1 MEYRGV
7 KYTVVQ
13 GSQPDVWRWSVL
25 VGNPEMLRLGDET
38 TEQKAVMEVRRAID
52 RALAI
57 DKGPT
62 RTARLTGTAAMT
74 MPGGCTPHGA
84 GLGAIRVLTFWQER
98 FPVSCLNSQ
107 CCVGVEM
114 P

>member
-1 MEYRGV
+1 MPSIRAANWEQKRPLRFLTRMEYRGV

-38 TEQKAVMEVRRAID
+38 TEQKAVMEVRRVID

-57 DKGPT
+57 EK
-62 RTARLTGTAAMT
+62 ARLGR
-74 MPGGCTPHGA
+74 PD
-84 GLGAIRVLTFWQER
+84 
-98 FPVSCLNSQ
+98 
-107 CCVGVEM
+107 
-114 P
+114 